1 MGYEEQLQR
10 SVGTDGVPLQRSA
23 NWLERRTEGRGAGR
37 LTPRLVVLALTVI
50 LLGAAVGLTGG
61 LVWPK
66 TYGARAEILYLISQ
80 DQGGDTLRQ
89 DRQLSTQLVLLK
101 SRAVLGPIAQ
111 KQGQQFEDLD
121 NDVSVQVLDNSEV
134 IQVEAHRFTEL
145 SAMQT
150 LQAIIDRYLTL
161 AGQPSG
167 VARNLDTQLATTRQN
182 TAQLQTREQQ
192 LRTAVLAGTATQASL
207 NDTRAQLTTSLDRD
221 KAIQARIDEIRL
233 AGQVGPHAQLLTPP
247 YSLPDPVFPRPLIT
261 AGTGALAGLI
271 MAGAVV
277 AVGVWRRRGR
287 ERPTVAAST
296 VTAPAQPPPR
306 PD

>member
-10 SVGTDGVPLQRSA
+10 SLGTDGVPPQRSV
-23 NWLERRTEGRGAGR
+23 NWLERRTEGRGAGQ

-50 LLGAAVGLTGG
+50 SIGAAGG

-66 TYGARAEILYLISQ
+66 TYAARAEILYPIGQ
-80 DQGGDTLRQ
+80 DRGGDPLQQ

-111 KQGQQFEDLD
+111 KQSQPFEDLD

-134 IQVEAHRFTEL
+134 IQVEAHRSTEL
-145 SAMQT
+145 AATQT

-207 NDTRAQLTTSLDRD
+207 NDTRAQLTASLDRD
-221 KAIQARIDEIRL
+221 KAIQVRIDEIRL
-233 AGQVGPHAQLLTPP
+233 AGQDGPHAQLLTPP
-247 YSLPDPVFPRPLIT
+247 YSLPDPMFPQPLIT

-287 ERPTVAAST
+287 ERPMVAAST

>member
-10 SVGTDGVPLQRSA
+10 SAGTDGVPPQRSA
-23 NWLERRTEGRGAGR
+23 NWLERRTEGRGVGR
-37 LTPRLVVLALTVI
+37 LTPRLVVLAVTVI
-50 LLGAAVGLTGG
+50 SIGAAGG

-66 TYGARAEILYLISQ
+66 TYGARAEILYPIGQ
-80 DQGGDTLRQ
+80 DQGGDPLRL

-134 IQVEAHRFTEL
+134 IQVETHRSTEL
-145 SAMQT
+145 AATQT

-182 TAQLQTREQQ
+182 TAQLQTRVQQ

-207 NDTRAQLTTSLDRD
+207 NDTRAQLTASLDRD
-221 KAIQARIDEIRL
+221 KAIQVRIDEIRL
-233 AGQVGPHAQLLTPP
+233 AGQDGPHAQLLTPP
-247 YSLPDPVFPRPLIT
+247 YSLPDPMFPQPLIT
-261 AGTGALAGLI
+261 AGTGAMAGLI

-287 ERPTVAAST
+287 ERPMVAAST